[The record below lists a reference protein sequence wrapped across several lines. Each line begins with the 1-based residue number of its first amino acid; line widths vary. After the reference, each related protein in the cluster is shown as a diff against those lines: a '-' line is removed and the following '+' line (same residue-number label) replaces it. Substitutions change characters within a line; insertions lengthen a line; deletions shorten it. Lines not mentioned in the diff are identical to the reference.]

1 MCERAIFEW
10 THYVHNRTIMMIEN
24 KIKMMLFNSLCLFI
38 YLYITIMKVKEDKV
52 VGENHCTH

>member
-1 MCERAIFEW
+1 
-10 THYVHNRTIMMIEN
+10 MIEN